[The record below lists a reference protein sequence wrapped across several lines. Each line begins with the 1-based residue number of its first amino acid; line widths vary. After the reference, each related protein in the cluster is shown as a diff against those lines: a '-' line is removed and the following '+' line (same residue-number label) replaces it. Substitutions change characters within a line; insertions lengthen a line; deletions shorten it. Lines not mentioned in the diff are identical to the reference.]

1 MTKPKNHMFKCLCP
15 PKYGGPLCEGAT
27 RIVNCNNLFSFILDN
42 TNQFFGDNFPR
53 QWYIS
58 LISILYIYFFG
69 KQFKGPI
76 NVMFTPRSLNFS
88 RNERRLNRYKINND
102 KATASRGHRGACFLA
117 SRSLSSSWE
126 TASREER
133 AHLPTVNM
141 SHIAVFQQLHF
152 SCKIWT
158 NFYPAFDPTKIVER
172 NFHTKIACAVNASRT
187 RVKLQIE

>member
-1 MTKPKNHMFKCLCP
+1 MTKHKNYMFKCLCP

-102 KATASRGHRGACFLA
+102 KATASRGHTERAFPA
-117 SRSLSSSWE
+117 SRAVSPRRERLLAGKSVRICQPWICHTLPFFSNCIFHVKFGQIFILRLIQQKLSKE
-126 TASREER
+126 IFTPKLLA
-133 AHLPTVNM
+133 
-141 SHIAVFQQLHF
+141 Q
-152 SCKIWT
+152 WT
-158 NFYPAFDPTKIVER
+158 RPEHV
-172 NFHTKIACAVNASRT
+172 
-187 RVKLQIE
+187 